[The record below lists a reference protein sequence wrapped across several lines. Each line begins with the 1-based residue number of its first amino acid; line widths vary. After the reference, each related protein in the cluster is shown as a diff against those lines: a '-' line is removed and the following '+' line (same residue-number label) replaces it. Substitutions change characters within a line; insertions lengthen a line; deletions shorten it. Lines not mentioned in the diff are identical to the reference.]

1 MVNMLNIKTFI
12 GIATGSLRGLHKR
25 LAVFIVLGMVA
36 GTTVVLAI
44 NSHIS
49 DVHNMEKDHRAPID
63 YGFGPGKGKG
73 MGAPN
78 LILGQTPAIPQS
90 KLPQTRAMPQTGHAV
105 PQAIPSGGGSGGYFA
120 DPVTWPLIPLHMAL
134 LPDGRVMSY
143 GTDQNGN
150 QGGQI
155 IYDVW
160 TPSLG
165 TGSSSHNV
173 LPNATNT
180 DIFCSAGS
188 LLGSEFRNGAQ
199 LLITGGDV
207 TINGVRNFGGSF
219 VNFFSPATNTLS
231 PAPAGMNYAR
241 WYPTI
246 TTLPNGDKFL
256 MGGYDQT
263 QTPTLTPEIYHLSTS
278 SWTTLPG
285 ISIGGTVNNSN
296 NTWEWFYPRG
306 FIGADG
312 LVYLI
317 QNSGQI
323 FRLTIDGSGTMTD
336 TGVQAFAGWAWYPTL
351 MVEPYKVLT
360 IRQSFNSPSGD
371 FVQLVDLSQLDTSQN
386 PPVVKP
392 QVSMLAQLGPDPNS
406 PGNGLDRIW
415 STATL
420 LPDGRVLVTG
430 GSSVA
435 NQLVNAAG
443 QSVVYYQ
450 AQIYD
455 PSTNSWSF
463 GASAQKPRLYH
474 SGALLLPDGS
484 VLTGG
489 GGAPGPTNE
498 LNAEIY
504 YPSYLYLKDGSGN
517 PAPRPNIVSAP
528 STLSLGQT
536 FTVTMGSGTV
546 NAVGSISLIKL
557 GYNTHSFDPEQ
568 RRIPLS
574 FTQSGGTVTATLGND
589 GLALPA
595 GFYMLFVFNTAGV
608 PAVASIVEIVHPL
621 PDLIPTSLS
630 YSAATQT
637 FTSVISNQGTAATPN
652 GWLGVIYSVDGQYC
666 TWGGLTKSLAAG
678 ASVTIGTG
686 GGPCVIPA
694 GTHTIS
700 VLADDQNLITESNK
714 NNNTLSQTITV
725 ASTPLPDLVPT
736 SLSYSAATQTFT
748 SVISNQGTAATPN
761 GWLGVIYSVDG
772 QYCTWGGLTKSL
784 AAGASVTIGTG
795 GGPCVIPAGTHTI
808 SVLADDQGLVAES
821 NKSNN
826 TLSQTIT
833 VAATPLPDLIP
844 ASLTYDPATQTFT
857 SVISN
862 QGTAATPNGWLGV
875 IYSVD
880 GQYCTWGGVTKS
892 LAAGASVT
900 IGTGGGPCVIPA
912 GTHTITVLADDQGL
926 VAESNKS
933 NNTLS
938 RTITVSP

>member
-1 MVNMLNIKTFI
+1 
-12 GIATGSLRGLHKR
+12 
-25 LAVFIVLGMVA
+25 
-36 GTTVVLAI
+36 
-44 NSHIS
+44 
-49 DVHNMEKDHRAPID
+49 
-63 YGFGPGKGKG
+63 
-73 MGAPN
+73 
-78 LILGQTPAIPQS
+78 
-90 KLPQTRAMPQTGHAV
+90 
-105 PQAIPSGGGSGGYFA
+105 
-120 DPVTWPLIPLHMAL
+120 
-134 LPDGRVMSY
+134 
-143 GTDQNGN
+143 
-150 QGGQI
+150 
-155 IYDVW
+155 
-160 TPSLG
+160 
-165 TGSSSHNV
+165 
-173 LPNATNT
+173 
-180 DIFCSAGS
+180 
-188 LLGSEFRNGAQ
+188 
-199 LLITGGDV
+199 
-207 TINGVRNFGGSF
+207 
-219 VNFFSPATNTLS
+219 
-231 PAPAGMNYAR
+231 
-241 WYPTI
+241 
-246 TTLPNGDKFL
+246 
-256 MGGYDQT
+256 
-263 QTPTLTPEIYHLSTS
+263 
-278 SWTTLPG
+278 
-285 ISIGGTVNNSN
+285 
-296 NTWEWFYPRG
+296 
-306 FIGADG
+306 
-312 LVYLI
+312 
-317 QNSGQI
+317 
-323 FRLTIDGSGTMTD
+323 
-336 TGVQAFAGWAWYPTL
+336 
-351 MVEPYKVLT
+351 
-360 IRQSFNSPSGD
+360 
-371 FVQLVDLSQLDTSQN
+371 
-386 PPVVKP
+386 
-392 QVSMLAQLGPDPNS
+392 MLAQLGPDPNS

-595 GFYMLFVFNTAGV
+595 GFYILFVFNTAGV

-694 GTHTIS
+694 GTHTI
-700 VLADDQNLITESNK
+700 
-714 NNNTLSQTITV
+714 
-725 ASTPLPDLVPT
+725 
-736 SLSYSAATQTFT
+736 
-748 SVISNQGTAATPN
+748 
-761 GWLGVIYSVDG
+761 
-772 QYCTWGGLTKSL
+772 
-784 AAGASVTIGTG
+784 
-795 GGPCVIPAGTHTI
+795 
-808 SVLADDQGLVAES
+808 
-821 NKSNN
+821 
-826 TLSQTIT
+826 T

-880 GQYCTWGGVTKS
+880 GQGCTWGGVTES
-892 LAAGASVT
+892 LASGASVT